1 MKNNILLRTNL
12 LVCLLITIGFLMTAV
27 LSYQANYSAAIQN
40 IEQVST
46 LTSEGIYYQISSTFT
61 KPVNVS
67 LTMANDSLLK
77 ELLRAEAD
85 NMHAP
90 GFIDT
95 VREYLH
101 AYQMKYG
108 YDSVFLVSAA
118 TRNYYNFN
126 GLDRVIAP
134 DSVQDDWYY
143 DLLQSDVEYCMNV
156 DTDKVEGADGQV
168 TVFVDCKIKDAG
180 GDVLGIVGVGLRI
193 DDLQELLRT
202 YQQEF
207 DVGAYLINEAGRIEI
222 SSAYTGYEAVDLFEV
237 RGYSAEDR
245 AQILRWTQEGAAR
258 SFWEGDGD
266 KNYVVTRYLPELDW
280 HLVVERNTEPL
291 MLHLR
296 QQMTVTVFI
305 ILCIVTII
313 LLIISYVIRSFNRQI
328 VLLTESREQERR
340 TIFERATEQLFENIY
355 EIDITNNCP
364 ANHAAEQYFASL
376 GAPPEMPFSR
386 ALHVVAEKQIKEEF
400 RQGYI
405 DTFSPENVL
414 RAFREG
420 QETLRYDCMVSDG
433 GAYYWMRIIARIV
446 QWESDGTI
454 HLLTY
459 RQNIDAERKQEER
472 MRELAYTDEMTGI
485 RTKTATQR
493 SIELLLREQ
502 PDAMYAFFILDIDN
516 FKQAN
521 DQFGHAYGD
530 AVIKTFVRIIQA
542 HFRRGDLIGRI
553 GGDEFVVF
561 LPVPDAA
568 WAQDKGQE
576 LCAALD
582 QVYTSDGKSWHM
594 SASIGVAFAPRD
606 GTDFAALY
614 RHADTALYR
623 TKESGRNSVTLYRD
637 ESE

>member
-1 MKNNILLRTNL
+1 MKKNILLRTNL
-12 LVCLLITIGFLMTAV
+12 LVCLLIMIGFLLTAV

-77 ELLRAEAD
+77 GLLRAEAD
-85 NMHAP
+85 NLHTP
-90 GFIDT
+90 GYIET

-101 AYQMKYG
+101 AYQVKYG

-126 GLDRVIAP
+126 GLDRVIMP
-134 DSVQDDWYY
+134 NSTQDDWYY
-143 DLLQSDVEYCMNV
+143 DLLASDDEYRMNV
-156 DTDKVEGADGQV
+156 DTDKVEGAGGQI

-207 DVGAYLINEAGRIEI
+207 DVSACLINAAGMIQI
-222 SSAYTGYEAVDLFEV
+222 SSAHTGYETVDLFDV
-237 RGYSAEDR
+237 RDYPAEAR
-245 AQILRWTQEGAAR
+245 SQILNWKQEGTAR
-258 SFWEGDGD
+258 SFWEEEGD
-266 KNYVVTRYLPELDW
+266 KDYVVTRYLPELDW
-280 HLVVERNTEPL
+280 HLVVERNTESL

-305 ILCIVTII
+305 ILCIITFI

-328 VLLTESREQERR
+328 VMLTESREQERR
-340 TIFERATEQLFENIY
+340 TVFERATEQLFENIY
-355 EIDITNNCP
+355 EIDITNNCS
-364 ANHAAEQYFASL
+364 ANHATEQYFASL
-376 GAPPEMPFSR
+376 GAPPEMPFSL
-386 ALHVVAEKQIKEEF
+386 ALRVVAEKQIKEEF

-405 DTFSPENVL
+405 DTFSPENV
-414 RAFREG
+414 RKAFHEG
-420 QETLRYDCMVSDG
+420 QEALRYDCMVSNG

-446 QWESDGTI
+446 QWESDGSI

-459 RQNIDAERKQEER
+459 RQNIDAERQQEDR

-493 SIELLLREQ
+493 SIEVLLREH
-502 PDAMYAFFILDIDN
+502 PDEMYAFFIFDIDN

-521 DQFGHAYGD
+521 DQFGHAFGD
-530 AVIKTFVRIIQA
+530 TVIKNFVRIIQA
-542 HFRRGDLIGRI
+542 HFRRNDVIGRI
-553 GGDEFVVF
+553 GGDEFVAF
-561 LPVPDAA
+561 IPVPDAA
-568 WAQDKGQE
+568 WAQDKAQE
-576 LCAALD
+576 LSAALD
-582 QVYTSDGKSWHM
+582 QVYASDGKSWHM

-606 GTDFAALY
+606 GADFAALY
-614 RHADTALYR
+614 RNADTALYR
-623 TKESGRNSVTLYRD
+623 TKESGRNGITLYRD
-637 ESE
+637 ESN